1 MQKKSKETPKKK
13 VMIGVVLSD
22 KMDKTIVVRVGRVV
36 IHPLFKKAVRKFNK
50 FKAHDE
56 KNLAKKGDTVR
67 IKGMRPLSREK
78 RWGLV
83 EVMKKAEG

>member
-1 MQKKSKETPKKK
+1 MTKRLGKRK
-13 VMIGVVLSD
+13 VRVGIVLSD

-36 IHPLFKKAVRKFNK
+36 VHPVFKKAVRKFNK

-56 KNLAKKGDTVR
+56 KNLARNGDTVR
-67 IKGMRPLSREK
+67 IKEMRPLSREK

-83 EVMKKAEG
+83 EVLKKAEG